1 MSLNMNGERL
11 LAEALAD
18 AMNRDLEQVPSQEQ
32 LRQEHQFSRSFERE
46 MRRLE
51 KQAAHGTE
59 TAESGKVT
67 AYPAKR
73 WRRYGAWA
81 AAFVCVV
88 GLAAVA
94 ATGGLFH
101 TGTKSAPTEG
111 EMSAADGVADATAEQ
126 AWDDAAD
133 DALSDQ
139 TGTLD
144 SATEQFEDAFD
155 ATADNADDSGD
166 ADRAWHTGEWEEKAT
181 APDWQEQLL
190 TESAKADEWV
200 SWSYGQMCDDG
211 SIILDTTVKTELTN
225 ESRELRVSDVCD
237 VYYEQTDGTWTRVY
251 HNPDRQI
258 SLFHGVGEQGDSY
271 FLSDLNMTASGTYRL
286 VRQVNQYRQVL
297 QLSVETD

>member
-32 LRQEHQFSRSFERE
+32 LKQEHQFSRSFERG

-67 AYPAKR
+67 AYPAKS

-94 ATGGLFH
+94 ATGGLFRM
-101 TGTKSAPTEG
+101 GAG
-111 EMSAADGVADATAEQ
+111 DSAAPEQGYAESSEMDGTADATAEQ

-133 DALSDQ
+133 DAADEAW
-139 TGTLD
+139 D
-144 SATEQFEDAFD
+144 DA
-155 ATADNADDSGD
+155 ASDNADDSGN
-166 ADRAWHTGEWEEKAT
+166 ADRAWQSGAWEEKAT

-190 TESAKADEWV
+190 AESAKADEWV

-211 SIILDTTVKTELTN
+211 SIILDTTVKAELTEGN
-225 ESRELRVSDVCD
+225 RQLRVSDVCD

-258 SLFHGVGEQGDSY
+258 SLFNGIEQQGDSY

>member
-32 LRQEHQFSRSFERE
+32 LKQEHQFSRSFERE

-111 EMSAADGVADATAEQ
+111 EMSAADGVADETAEQ

-133 DALSDQ
+133 ETAEQAWDDAADEAA
-139 TGTLD
+139 D
-144 SATEQFEDAFD
+144 AAFD
-155 ATADNADDSGD
+155 ATADNADDSGN
-166 ADRAWHTGEWEEKAT
+166 ADRAWHSSEWEEKAT
-181 APDWQEQLL
+181 APGWQEQLL
-190 TESAKADEWV
+190 AESAKADEWV

-211 SIILDTTVKTELTN
+211 SIILDTIVKVDFTEEN
-225 ESRELRVSDVCD
+225 RQLRVSDVCD

-258 SLFHGVGEQGDSY
+258 SLFNGIEQQGDSY

>member
-32 LRQEHQFSRSFERE
+32 LKQEHRFSGAFERE
-46 MRRLE
+46 LRRLE
-51 KQAAHGTE
+51 KQTANGTE
-59 TAESGKVT
+59 AVESGKMT
-67 AYPAKR
+67 TYPAKR

-111 EMSAADGVADATAEQ
+111 EISADGAADETAEQ
-126 AWDDAAD
+126 AWDDAAE
-133 DALSDQ
+133 DAVSDQ
-139 TGTLD
+139 TGALD
-144 SATEQFEDAFD
+144 SVTEQVEDEFD
-155 ATADNADDSGD
+155 ASSGSSDDSGD
-166 ADRAWHTGEWEEKAT
+166 ADRAWQSGTWEEKAT

-190 TESAKADEWV
+190 AESAKADEWV
-200 SWSYGQMCDDG
+200 SWSYGQMYDDG

-225 ESRELRVSDVCD
+225 EIGELRVSDVYD
-237 VYYEQTDGTWTRVY
+237 VYYEQADGTWIRVY

-297 QLSVETD
+297 QLSVEAD

>member
-32 LRQEHQFSRSFERE
+32 LKQEHQFSRSFERE

-101 TGTKSAPTEG
+101 MGAG
-111 EMSAADGVADATAEQ
+111 DSAAPEQYAESSEMDGTADATAEQ

-133 DALSDQ
+133 EAADETWDDAAS
-139 TGTLD
+139 
-144 SATEQFEDAFD
+144 
-155 ATADNADDSGD
+155 DNADDSGD
-166 ADRAWHTGEWEEKAT
+166 ADRAWHSGEWEEKAT

-190 TESAKADEWV
+190 AESAKADEWV

-225 ESRELRVSDVCD
+225 EIRELRVSDVCD

>member
-32 LRQEHQFSRSFERE
+32 LKQEYQFSRSFERE

-101 TGTKSAPTEG
+101 TGTKSAPTKG
-111 EMSAADGVADATAEQ
+111 EMSAADGVADETAEQ

-133 DALSDQ
+133 EAAD
-139 TGTLD
+139 
-144 SATEQFEDAFD
+144 DAFD
-155 ATADNADDSGD
+155 ATADNADDSGNT
-166 ADRAWHTGEWEEKAT
+166 DRAWHSSEWEEKAT
-181 APDWQEQLL
+181 APGWQEQLL
-190 TESAKADEWV
+190 AESAKADEWV

-211 SIILDTTVKTELTN
+211 SIILDTTVKVDFTEEN
-225 ESRELRVSDVCD
+225 RQLRVSDVCD

-258 SLFHGVGEQGDSY
+258 SLFNGIEQQGDSY

>member
-32 LRQEHQFSRSFERE
+32 LKQAHQFSRSFERG

-67 AYPAKR
+67 AYPAKH

-94 ATGGLFH
+94 ATGGLFRM
-101 TGTKSAPTEG
+101 GAG
-111 EMSAADGVADATAEQ
+111 DSAAPEQYAESSEMDGTADETAEQ
-126 AWDDAAD
+126 AW
-133 DALSDQ
+133 
-139 TGTLD
+139 
-144 SATEQFEDAFD
+144 
-155 ATADNADDSGD
+155 DDSGD
-166 ADRAWHTGEWEEKAT
+166 ADRAWYSGEWEEKAT

-190 TESAKADEWV
+190 AESAKADEWV

-225 ESRELRVSDVCD
+225 EIRELRVSDVCD